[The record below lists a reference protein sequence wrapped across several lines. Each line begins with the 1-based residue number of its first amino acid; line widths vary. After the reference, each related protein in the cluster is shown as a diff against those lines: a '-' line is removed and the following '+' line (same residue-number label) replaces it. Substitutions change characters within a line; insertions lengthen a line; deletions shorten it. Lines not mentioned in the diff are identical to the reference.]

1 MTADKR
7 TVHTDALATLGTIID
22 DKQKRDAIHLAVIPA
37 IAAIALAPGEHVY
50 LLGGHAHKRVLDW
63 EADSRL
69 RPIGIVDPFLADNV
83 QDGEWFWLVIYP
95 RVITSLR
102 HVWTHPV
109 IKDELPLEKSP
120 DDVEK
125 SEQWL
130 RRFCERNNDAPYYE
144 DLLNAVRG
152 VGDAS
157 NDGLYLTV
165 YGSDAH
171 GDIPPELWDHVEI
184 VTGLRNLPRAQHFSC
199 SC

>member
-37 IAAIALAPGEHVY
+37 IAGSELTPGDHV
-50 LLGGHAHKRVLDW
+50 LLHEGCAYHG
-63 EADSRL
+63 SRKSANT
-69 RPIGIVDPFLADNV
+69 IGIVDPFLTEQVNKG
-83 QDGEWFWLVIYP
+83 QQFWLIIYP